1 MLLGEGEHISADGRL
16 LESTELQV
24 DPSTLTGDLRP
35 VSRITEATLLVLAQK
50 AGLDP
55 ESLSRQ
61 TPAYANFP
69 LILVASP

>member
-1 MLLGEGEHISADGRL
+1 MLLAEGEHISADGRL

-24 DPSTLTGDLRP
+24 DPSILTGN
-35 VSRITEATLLVLAQK
+35 LLVLTHK

-61 TPAYANFP
+61 TPP
-69 LILVASP
+69 TRTSL